1 MKSRTKEEKKMK
13 KGLDLSQYQQL
24 INMKQVKA
32 QGNDFVILRGGYT
45 GYGPARQK
53 LKDPCFEK
61 FYQAAKEAKLGVGVY
76 WYSCCNDKASGKAE
90 AEFLISNCLKGKTF
104 EYPIYIDV
112 EESRWQAGNKAGVT
126 EGILGFFETLE
137 KAGYYPGIYSSQS
150 WFDYNIDTKK
160 LDKYSKWVAAWRGSK
175 PSFSY
180 SKFDMWQNSSTGWC
194 SPYRVDTDIC
204 YVDFDKEIK
213 DKGLNGFPKKK
224 PAKPTPTPTK
234 KKTVAQ
240 LAKEVIDGKWGNGDE
255 RKKKLTDAEYD
266 YDKVQAKVNEM
277 LKPKE
282 ITYTVKNGDTLSG
295 IAKKYKT
302 TVDALVK
309 KNNIKNKNLIY
320 VGQVL
325 KI

>member
-1 MKSRTKEEKKMK
+1 MMSRTKEEQKMK
-13 KGLDLSQYQQL
+13 KGIDISQYQQAL
-24 INMKQVKA
+24 KMQTVKNA
-32 QGNDFVILRGGYT
+32 GFEFVILRGGYT

-53 LKDPCFEK
+53 VKDPYFER
-61 FYQAAKEAKLGVGVY
+61 FYKEAKAVGLPVGAY

-90 AEFLISNCLKGKTF
+90 AEFFYQNCLKGKRF
-104 EYPIYIDV
+104 EFPIYIDV
-112 EESRWQAGNKAGVT
+112 EESRWQAGQRTGVT
-126 EGILGFFETLE
+126 DGVLAFFETLE
-137 KAGYYPGIYSSQS
+137 GYGFYCGIYSSQS
-150 WFDYNIDTKK
+150 WFDYNLETKR
-160 LDKYSKWVAAWRGSK
+160 LDKYTKWVACWRNTR
-175 PSFSY
+175 PQFRY
-180 SKFDMWQNSSTGWC
+180 SKFDLWQNSSNGWC
-194 SPYRVDTDIC
+194 GGYRVDTNIC

-224 PAKPTPTPTK
+224 PAKPEPKPTK

-255 RKKKLTDAEYD
+255 RKKKLTDAGYD

-282 ITYTVKNGDTLSG
+282 ITYTVKSGDTLSG